1 MGICLYNLKIIQSR
15 VQSACLS
22 LKRTKPT
29 SGNCLYVR
37 GGQSWDSTQWALKKK
52 KKKKKNKKR
61 DYLQKI
67 HTVRFNDQRT
77 TISMASIKTFKL

>member
-37 GGQSWDSTQWALKKK
+37 GGQSWDSTQGAL
-52 KKKKKNKKR
+52 KKKKNKKR